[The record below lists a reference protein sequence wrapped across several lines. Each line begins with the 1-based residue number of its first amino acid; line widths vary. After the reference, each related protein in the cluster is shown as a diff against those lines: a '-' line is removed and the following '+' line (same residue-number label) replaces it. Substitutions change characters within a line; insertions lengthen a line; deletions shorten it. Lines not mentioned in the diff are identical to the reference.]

1 MLNVTLAPL
10 LSVVVVSC
18 DIVVVLDV
26 EEIFVVDSVVN
37 WPVVV
42 VCGELVGELLE
53 VVVDEETVVV
63 LEVNKCL
70 LQ

>member
-1 MLNVTLAPL
+1 VLNVTLAPL

-37 WPVVV
+37 
-42 VCGELVGELLE
+42 
-53 VVVDEETVVV
+53 
-63 LEVNKCL
+63 
-70 LQ
+70 